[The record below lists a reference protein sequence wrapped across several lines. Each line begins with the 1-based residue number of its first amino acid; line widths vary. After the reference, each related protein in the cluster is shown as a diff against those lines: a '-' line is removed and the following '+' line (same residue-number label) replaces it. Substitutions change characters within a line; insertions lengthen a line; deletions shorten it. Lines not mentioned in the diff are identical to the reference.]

1 LKQDPSALKDAGY
14 GGLWRRRTP
23 LHVQV
28 MTEPPLRGCW
38 SVNLSATGIGLIAAP
53 RGPEEGPREGSVLQ
67 LTFHLPGE
75 ALRVRALGEVRWR
88 HDVPA
93 GPESAAAASLGVH
106 FTRFADDDQ
115 VLLVRYLSGHRLQV
129 ALVGVADADEEL
141 RVRTALEPHAAVHV
155 CADEG
160 ALEAVLERGDIACV
174 VVCGRSEEQAA
185 GRVEALA
192 ARRAPEDS
200 LRDLAPRVVYCA
212 PSRPERLVALF
223 NADKVFRVLPP
234 RPEGPAPEPLVQAVL
249 AACRE
254 HGVRTEQ
261 HRMGMELER
270 HLHRVHARP
279 PALPQRS
286 PAPATGEEPGFS
298 SPAMR
303 RVRELLALAA
313 PHRVAVLLQGETGT
327 GKEVLAR
334 SLHAL
339 GGDAAGPFVVQ
350 DCGALTETLLESE
363 LFGHVKGAF
372 TGAVA
377 DHPGLFVLAHGGTLF
392 LDEIENTTPNLQA
405 KLLRVLE
412 TGDVRPV
419 GGVRARRVDVRVVA
433 ASNRDLAE
441 EVKAGRFRADL
452 FYRLNSFTLDLPP
465 LRERPEDVLPL
476 AEHFLA
482 LFNARLGRSARGLD
496 AEAAAALQAHGWPG
510 NVRELKNAIER
521 AVLLSRPGEPL
532 GVTQLPDGIARAGA
546 LVQGANAGA
555 AGGGSLRSRLDA
567 LERALI
573 RDALERHGGV
583 LRRAAAELQTD
594 AVTLGRRARRHGLWG
609 DGER

>member
-1 LKQDPSALKDAGY
+1 M
-14 GGLWRRRTP
+14 WRRRTP

-53 RGPEEGPREGSVLQ
+53 RGPEEGPREGTQ
-67 LTFHLPGE
+67 LRLSFNLPGA
-75 ALRVRALGEVRWR
+75 ALRLRAEGEVRWR

-106 FTRFADDDQ
+106 FSRFSDDDQ

-129 ALVGVADADEEL
+129 AIAAEGAAPEQ
-141 RVRTALEPHAAVHV
+141 TQAAAAALEPHAALHL
-155 CADEG
+155 CADEA

-174 VVCGRSEEQAA
+174 VVLGQEERRAA
-185 GRVEALA
+185 AQVEALA

-200 LRDLAPRVVYCA
+200 LRDLVPRVVYCA
-212 PSRPERLVALF
+212 PASAERLVALF
-223 NADKVFRVLPP
+223 NADKVFRALAP
-234 RPEGPAPEPLVQAVL
+234 RPGGPEGEALAQAVL

-270 HLHRVHARP
+270 HLHRQQVR
-279 PALPQRS
+279 ALAAQAA
-286 PAPATGEEPGFS
+286 PAPGAERPEPGFA

-339 GGDAAGPFVVQ
+339 GGDASGPFVVQ

-419 GGVRARRVDVRVVA
+419 GGARARRVDVRVVA

-482 LFNARLGRSARGLD
+482 LFNARLGRSARGL
-496 AEAAAALQAHGWPG
+496 APEAAAALQAHGWPG
-510 NVRELKNAIER
+510 NVRELKNALER
-521 AVLLSRPGEPL
+521 AVLLSQPALPL
-532 GVTQLPDGIARAGA
+532 GLAQLPEAIARAA
-546 LVQGANAGA
+546 AQGSA
-555 AGGGSLRSRLDA
+555 APARPGTAPGSLRARLDA

-573 RDALERHGGV
+573 REALERHGGV

-609 DGER
+609 DAAAPAPRGGGSQE